1 MRKVTKNRYRKQ
13 FQGLV
18 RGTIC
23 DIIGGPEYRK
33 INRVHESDII
43 WIFTSFVLGGNF
55 HLFENDE
62 KSDDLTV
69 SNIKDLGQQVLRL
82 VKEHKLVFLSS
93 DTFSCEIPST
103 ISVLGKET
111 NIPEFLYLS
120 EAINRYNRYSQSK
133 CQDFVW
139 PVTLITS
146 DAYYRSLIRYDD
158 RRFNF
163 TFADLFS
170 GYRYILM
177 HKQEATIEE
186 AIAYIMRDTY
196 ESILAEQSVKRAER
210 NWGLAK
216 IKEEEAKELEKQ
228 AAKKLKPDTRVF
240 GGCLNCGKE
249 FYGEVNGFVPQ
260 CPGCAGNIQLKQDWV
275 LT

>member
-33 INRVHESDII
+33 INRIHESDII

-55 HLFENDE
+55 RLFESDE
-62 KSDDLTV
+62 KSDELTV
-69 SNIKDLGQQVLRL
+69 ANIKYLGQQVLRL
-82 VKEHKLVFLSS
+82 VNEHKLVFLSS

-111 NIPEFLYLS
+111 HIPEFLYLS
-120 EAINRYNRYSQSK
+120 EATNRYSQSK

-139 PVTLITS
+139 PVTLITREA
-146 DAYYRSLIRYDD
+146 DYRSLIHYDV

-163 TFADLFS
+163 TFTDLFS
-170 GYRYILM
+170 GYRYILT
-177 HKQEATIEE
+177 HKQEATIED
-186 AIAYIMRDTY
+186 AIAYIMCDTY
-196 ESILAEQSVKRAER
+196 ESILAEQSAKRTER

-216 IKEEEAKELEKQ
+216 IKEKEAKKLKEQE
-228 AAKKLKPDTRVF
+228 AKKLKPDTRVF
-240 GGCLNCGKE
+240 GVCLNCGKE

-260 CPGCAGNIQLKQDWV
+260 CPGCAGNIQLKHDWA
-275 LT
+275 LI